1 MATIRASMLE
11 AWKAFACIVWMS
23 RCLRRLGRYICWTLV
38 SAELAWVDPRFLG
51 RIDWLEHGPSRDIL
65 CIYNRPS
72 NTRISRSFWR
82 VLEIGM
88 EERRDGSTLLLSP
101 VQLTICEH
109 IAIIT
114 SDVRTKLEHSSAPT
128 HGQPQHSDMD
138 RFNKSHPPQLHNRQI

>member
-1 MATIRASMLE
+1 
-11 AWKAFACIVWMS
+11 V
-23 RCLRRLGRYICWTLV
+23 G
-38 SAELAWVDPRFLG
+38 PRFLG

-128 HGQPQHSDMD
+128 HGQPQDSDMD
-138 RFNKSHPPQLHNRQI
+138 RFNKSHPPQLHNDKFKSHSCTTTFVPTRCPKSFWSVWAHGTSVAEKY